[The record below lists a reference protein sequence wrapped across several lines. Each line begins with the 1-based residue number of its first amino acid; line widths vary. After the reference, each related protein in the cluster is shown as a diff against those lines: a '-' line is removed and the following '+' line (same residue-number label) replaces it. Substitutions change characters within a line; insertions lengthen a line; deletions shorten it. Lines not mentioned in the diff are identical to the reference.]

1 MPLTANMFGSVPF
14 TACTSELTKV
24 TLPTNL
30 NPRACDA
37 LPWSTCCRFCFH
49 LLVVDQ
55 GNQGRMVTAAVAAA
69 AETEKHQ
76 HNVVSKCRSKDI
88 RTPPSLCDPP
98 NPAPPHSKHTC
109 VCRIVAQA
117 TRIVFPTCTQ
127 RALGMHSTQ
136 PNVTRAPPR
145 EAENNSS
152 RIHVGCSA
160 AAACSTTSRFHYSSS
175 RHVQLHH
182 NALPKRHHCATAG
195 ASA

>member
-1 MPLTANMFGSVPF
+1 MFGNVPF

-24 TLPTNL
+24 TLTTNL

-55 GNQGRMVTAAVAAA
+55 GNQGRMATAAVAAA

-98 NPAPPHSKHTC
+98 NPAPPHSKHTG
-109 VCRIVAQA
+109 VCRTCSAREGAYAQQTHPTAGVFAALQAVIALCMIVAQA
-117 TRIVFPTCTQ
+117 TRIVLPTCTQ

-136 PNVTRAPPR
+136 RNTGAATR
-145 EAENNSS
+145 S
-152 RIHVGCSA
+152 R
-160 AAACSTTSRFHYSSS
+160 
-175 RHVQLHH
+175 
-182 NALPKRHHCATAG
+182 K
-195 ASA
+195 